1 MWSSSVPLSARV
13 LEAPPL
19 HALLGAPRAR
29 VAPWLLAAA
38 LPMGLQRPLTLLGSQ
53 APGCPELPACCS
65 IFTLW
70 RFPNVGVGG
79 EPRGQP
85 LSPERVEE

>member
-1 MWSSSVPLSARV
+1 MAAGCAAV
-13 LEAPPL
+13 
-19 HALLGAPRAR
+19 
-29 VAPWLLAAA
+29 LAAA

-53 APGCPELPACCS
+53 APGCPELPVRCS
-65 IFTLW
+65 MFTLW